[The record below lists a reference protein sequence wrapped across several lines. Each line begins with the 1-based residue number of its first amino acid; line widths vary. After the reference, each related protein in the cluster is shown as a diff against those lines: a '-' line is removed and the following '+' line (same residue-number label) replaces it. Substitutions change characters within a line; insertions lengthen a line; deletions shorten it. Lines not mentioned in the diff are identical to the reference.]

1 MNISIV
7 NDANKLADVIS
18 ELDEKYK
25 CTISGYIDGLRTT
38 QALELNKEKAHDNV
52 QNKYWVWRR
61 CIESSK

>member
-38 QALELNKEKAHDNV
+38 QALELNKEKEYDKISDKH
-52 QNKYWVWRR
+52 
-61 CIESSK
+61 

>member
-7 NDANKLADVIS
+7 NDANQLADVIS

-52 QNKYWVWRR
+52 QNKY
-61 CIESSK
+61 